1 VIRRFLATTVPVME
15 TLETLYLG
23 RYEQFVCMKRAKG
36 WGNKRIKEAEG
47 QKMTSV
53 RLPGKE

>member
-1 VIRRFLATTVPVME
+1 ME

-47 QKMTSV
+47 QKMTSA
-53 RLPGKE
+53 RLPDKE